1 MAETKYLLPCA
12 CGRKLPVEVAQA
24 GEIVRCA
31 CGQSVTVPSLRR
43 LRELEPANPQ
53 AAPTGAVAAE
63 SSRESFRIA
72 LLKVAFAAS
81 FVLLVGCTAAAV
93 ALWAVRMSV
102 QNVQSMDSNLAA
114 GEAQIDQM
122 PVDETF
128 NLWRM
133 LTTDGLVASNPEEF
147 ALSYYKAQVLAR
159 YLTMA
164 AIAAVVCLV
173 LCCVF
178 GALATR
184 RGKRLR

>member
-43 LRELEPANPQ
+43 LRELEHAAPQ
-53 AAPTGAVAAE
+53 AVPTSPVTAE
-63 SSRESFRIA
+63 SSRESLRIS
-72 LLKVAFAAS
+72 LLKLAFAAS
-81 FVLLVGCTAAAV
+81 FVLLVVFTAAAV

-102 QNVQSMDSNLAA
+102 QNVQSMESNLAA

-133 LTTDGLVASNPEEF
+133 LTTDGLVASAPEEF
-147 ALSYYKAQVLAR
+147 ALSYYKAQALTRYAR
-159 YLTMA
+159 MA
-164 AIAAVVCLV
+164 AAAAVVCLV
-173 LCCVF
+173 LCGVL

-184 RGKRLR
+184 RDKRLR